1 MTLHNKKIVIAGA
14 GIGGLAAAAC
24 LQKAGFNV
32 ELFERAGE
40 LRTAGS
46 GLSLMANA
54 LTALAEMGV
63 TPDFKEAREFESLRF
78 LTQDGRP
85 IRNIQFGAL
94 TRRIGQPNPA
104 IHRAT
109 LQQALL
115 EQAAGCKI
123 ELGVKAT
130 GYVHDRNGVIVTL
143 SDGREIVADVL
154 IGADG
159 FNSNIRAC
167 MVGQERP
174 NDWRYIIWR
183 ATLPFTHPNVTPGY
197 VAHYWGR
204 GQRFGLA
211 DIGGGNVYWWGTRN
225 MSAALARQWQG
236 GKAEIQKLY
245 ADWADE
251 VQDVIASTPEEG
263 ISAMSAQD
271 KSFLENWGDGPVT
284 LLGDAA
290 HPMLT
295 SLGQGAGV
303 AIEDAAVLAHC
314 LATIQDTRTALRTYE
329 NRRRERARAM
339 VEGSRSL
346 SHIEQLENPLST
358 FARRL
363 YFRFVPER
371 SLARKNEMAL
381 VFPGVESC

>member
-1 MTLHNKKIVIAGA
+1 MTLHKKKIVIAGA

-54 LTALAEMGV
+54 LTALADMGIR
-63 TPDFKEAREFESLRF
+63 PDFKDAQEFELLRF
-78 LTQDGRP
+78 LTQRGRP
-85 IRNIQFGAL
+85 IRNIEFGAL
-94 TRRIGQPNPA
+94 TRRIGQPNLA

-109 LQQALL
+109 LQRALL
-115 EQAAGCKI
+115 EQTAGCKI

-130 GYVHDRNGVIVTL
+130 GYVHDRNGVVVTL
-143 SDGREIVADVL
+143 SDGREVFADVL

-183 ATLPFTHPNVTPGY
+183 ATLPFSHSRVTPGY

-225 MSAALARQWQG
+225 MSPELANNWRG

-251 VQDVIASTPEEG
+251 VQEVIAATPEEG
-263 ISAMSAQD
+263 ISAIAAQD

-295 SLGQGAGV
+295 SFGQGAGLAV
-303 AIEDAAVLAHC
+303 EDAAVLAHC
-314 LATIQDTRTALRTYE
+314 LTTIEDTKTALRTYE
-329 NRRRERARAM
+329 NRRRDRARAM
-339 VEGSRSL
+339 VEGSRAL
-346 SHIEQLENPLST
+346 SRIEQLENPLST
-358 FARRL
+358 FARSL
-363 YFRFVPER
+363 YFRFVPAR
-371 SLARKNEMAL
+371 SLSRKNEMSL
-381 VFPGVESC
+381 VFPGVE